1 MEEKDKKE
9 DASISAPFT
18 AAQIARIREIV
29 DEQLAKWEK
38 RQLNERRFGVPYPPK
53 EVK

>member
-9 DASISAPFT
+9 EASISAPFT

-29 DEQLAKWEK
+29 DEQIAKWEK
-38 RQLNERRFGVPYPPK
+38 QQLQVRRFGAPYPPK
-53 EVK
+53 EAK